1 MAHLTRRGFLTLTGT
16 VASGAA
22 LAACSGPGSSSSAS
36 GSEASG
42 DASTINF
49 WSNHPGK
56 SQAFEEE
63 LIARFQ
69 AENPGLTVNL
79 IDGGKNYEEVSQK
92 FNAALSGNDVPDVV
106 VLSDVWWFNYALT
119 GAIEPLDG
127 HFEAAGVDS
136 GDYVDSLLADYN
148 WNGNH
153 WALPYARSTPLFYY
167 NKEVWAQAGLPDR
180 GPATW
185 QEFDEWGPRIQAVVG
200 NGKLAHGWGNAVDYL
215 GWTFEGPI
223 WTFGGAYSDEF
234 TLKFDDPN
242 TIAAGEFLKNMIH
255 TKKYAG
261 VSQDIANDFGAGIL
275 ASTIASTGDLST
287 ITQNASF
294 EFGTAFLPA
303 TEGKPGCPTGGAG
316 LAIPAKISEERKVNA
331 LKFID
336 FITNGSNTAY
346 FSQNTGYM
354 PVRKSAQEDPSEI
367 AFLEANPNAKTAV
380 DQLAVTRSQDY
391 ARVFVP
397 GGDKIIGTGLEQI
410 ALQNA
415 DVATTFA
422 GVADQL
428 QQIIDR
434 QITPNLPS

>member
-16 VASGAA
+16 VAAGAA

>member
-1 MAHLTRRGFLTLTGT
+1 MANINRRGFLTLTG
-16 VASGAA
+16 AAAAAAA
-22 LAACSGPGSSSSAS
+22 LAACSSPGTSSS
-36 GSEASG
+36 GSEGSG
-42 DASTINF
+42 EENTINF
-49 WSNHPGK
+49 WSSHPGK
-56 SQAFEEE
+56 SQEFERE
-63 LIARFQ
+63 LISRFQ

-79 IDGGKNYEEVSQK
+79 IDGGKNYEEVAQK
-92 FNAALSGNDVPDVV
+92 FNASLSGNDVPDVV
-106 VLSDVWWFNYALT
+106 VLSDVWWFNFALT
-119 GAIEPLDG
+119 GAIEPLDQ
-127 HFEAAGVDS
+127 HFSAAGVDS
-136 GDYVDSLLADYN
+136 SDYVDSLLADYN

-167 NKEVWAQAGLPDR
+167 NKDVWAQAGLPDR
-180 GPATW
+180 GPASW

-200 NGKLAHGWGNAVDYL
+200 GGKLAHGWGNAVDYL

-223 WTFGGAYSDEF
+223 WTFGGAYSDGF

-242 TIAAGEFLKNMIH
+242 TLAAGQFLKDMIH
-255 TKKYAG
+255 TKKYAA
-261 VSQDIANDFGAGIL
+261 VSNDIANDFGAGII
-275 ASTIASTGDLST
+275 ASTIASTGDLSG
-287 ITQNASF
+287 ITQNAAF
-294 EFGTAFLPA
+294 DFGTAFLPA
-303 TEGKPGCPTGGAG
+303 ADGQPGCPTGGAG
-316 LAIPAKISEERKVNA
+316 LAIPSKISEERKVNA

-336 FITNGSNTAY
+336 FFTNAASTSY

-367 AFLEANPNAKTAV
+367 EFLAANPNAKTAV
-380 DQLAVTRSQDY
+380 DQLARTRSQDY

-422 GVADQL
+422 GVQDQL

>member
-1 MAHLTRRGFLTLTGT
+1 MAHINRRGFLTLTGA
-16 VASGAA
+16 VAAGAA
-22 LAACSGPGSSSSAS
+22 LAACSGPGSSSSGSESSAS
-36 GSEASG
+36 GEAN
-42 DASTINF
+42 TINF

-56 SQAFEEE
+56 SQAFEQE
-63 LIARFQ
+63 LISRFQ
-69 AENPGLTVNL
+69 AENPDLTVNL

-106 VLSDVWWFNYALT
+106 VLSDVWWFNYALS

-127 HFEAAGVDS
+127 HFDAAGVDS
-136 GDYVDSLLADYN
+136 NDYVDSLLADYN
-148 WNGNH
+148 WNGNY
-153 WALPYARSTPLFYY
+153 WALPYARSTPLVYY

-185 QEFDEWGPRIQAVVG
+185 EEFDEWGPRIQAVVG
-200 NGKLAHGWGNAVDYL
+200 GGKLAHGWGNAVDYL

-234 TLKFDDPN
+234 TLKFDDPQ
-242 TIAAGEFLKNMIH
+242 TIAAGQFLQDMIH
-255 TKKYAG
+255 TKKYAA
-261 VSQDIANDFGAGIL
+261 VSQDIANDFGAGII
-275 ASTIASTGDLST
+275 ASTIASTGDLSG
-287 ITQNASF
+287 ITENAAF
-294 EFGTAFLPA
+294 EFGTAFLPS
-303 TEGKPGCPTGGAG
+303 TDRRPGCPTGGAG
-316 LAIPAKISEERKVNA
+316 LAIPAKISDERKVNA

-336 FITNGSNTAY
+336 FVTNGANTAY

-354 PVRKSAQEDPSEI
+354 PVRKSAQQDPSQI

-380 DQLAVTRSQDY
+380 DQLALTRSQDY

-428 QQIIDR
+428 QQVIDR
-434 QITPNLPS
+434 QITPNLPA

>member
-16 VASGAA
+16 VAAGAA

-367 AFLEANPNAKTAV
+367 AFLAANPNAKTAV

>member
-16 VASGAA
+16 VAAGAA
-22 LAACSGPGSSSSAS
+22 LAACSGPGSSSSES